1 MLMEKLGIASV
12 IISAITA
19 LGVWLS
25 ARESRK
31 ATTTNTTS
39 SSRVEMEKEAYE
51 RARALDVQTIERQE
65 RRINELEEEA
75 DETEIELTQ
84 LHTAN
89 ANLEDRSDRLASE
102 NRQLREALHE
112 LQLRVTRVQ
121 RGMNPESTERI
132 RIRET
137 DTNPILPE
145 AGNGGK

>member
-75 DETEIELTQ
+75 
-84 LHTAN
+84 
-89 ANLEDRSDRLASE
+89 
-102 NRQLREALHE
+102 
-112 LQLRVTRVQ
+112 
-121 RGMNPESTERI
+121 ER
-132 RIRET
+132 
-137 DTNPILPE
+137 N
-145 AGNGGK
+145 